1 MDFTPHN
8 KCGQKKC
15 WFYLLILETP
25 KTCSVQLKD
34 FRFDNS
40 HEYNIQAIIK
50 KWAEGDL
57 SVLEATIHTHE
68 YIPLHTS
75 VWMKTL
81 DVETMR
87 KSKENLLRKKANFFS
102 LVKKK
107 KKGQGTGRRSIVS
120 IYCSKFHLEI
130 IKMSLN
136 SSNLKYG
143 KSWA

>member
-1 MDFTPHN
+1 MKP
-8 KCGQKKC
+8 
-15 WFYLLILETP
+15 LRA
-25 KTCSVQLKD
+25 CSVQLKD

-68 YIPLHTS
+68 YIPLYTS

-81 DVETMR
+81 DVEIMR

-107 KKGQGTGRRSIVS
+107 KGRGQGDEEASFLYIAVNFT
-120 IYCSKFHLEI
+120 
-130 IKMSLN
+130 
-136 SSNLKYG
+136 LK
-143 KSWA
+143 